1 MMRDAAQASARTSE
15 RVAPAGSTTV
25 ARRRPRQTR
34 ALRKLTWVELKLVL
48 REPLTLVF
56 VLAFP
61 VVLLFVMGEVFG
73 QDTGDSGEVVFRDF
87 GAMNYYV
94 PGYLALVGA
103 AFGMISL
110 PTHLAAYREQGVLR
124 RLQASSV
131 HGWQVLASQTIVGT
145 TLTSIGAVL
154 VAILGLIFYDV
165 RSPASLAAVVLIYV
179 LVTLCFMVLGCLLG
193 AIIPQA
199 RAAQGIGLILF
210 FTMMFLSGTAPPV
223 EVMSDVMLG
232 IGKALP
238 LYHAAFALQDAWN
251 GLGVNWLEVGI
262 LSAVTVAALALTVWL
277 FRWE

>member
-1 MMRDAAQASARTSE
+1 MMREAASRAKTGE
-15 RVAPAGSTTV
+15 HVAPAGSIAV
-25 ARRRPRQTR
+25 AHRRPRQTR

-73 QDTGDSGEVVFRDF
+73 QDAGDPGEVVFRDF

-124 RLQASSV
+124 RLRASSV
-131 HGWQVLASQTIVGT
+131 RGWQVLASQTMVG
-145 TLTSIGAVL
+145 LALSSIGAVM
-154 VAILGLIFYDV
+154 VAILGVVVYDV
-165 RSPASLAAVVLIYV
+165 RSPASPAAVVLIYLLATV
-179 LVTLCFMVLGCLLG
+179 CFMVLGCLLG
-193 AIIPQA
+193 AIMPQA

-210 FTMMFLSGTAPPV
+210 FTMMFLSGTSPPV

-238 LYHAAFALQDAWN
+238 LYHAALALQDAWN
-251 GLGVNWLEVGI
+251 GLGVNWVEVGI
-262 LSAVTVAALALTVWL
+262 LSAVTVGALGLTIWL